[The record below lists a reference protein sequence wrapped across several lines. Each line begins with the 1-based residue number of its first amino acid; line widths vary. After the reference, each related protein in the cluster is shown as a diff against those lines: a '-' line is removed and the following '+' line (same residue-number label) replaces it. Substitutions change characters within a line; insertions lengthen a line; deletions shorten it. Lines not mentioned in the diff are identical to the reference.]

1 MPDKRRGHNEGS
13 VYYEDKRDR
22 WVAAISLENGKR
34 KKAYCK
40 TKQEAIKKKNE
51 MLREAGLGILPT
63 GPNQKLKDYL
73 PDWLEHVQKD
83 KIRVSSYVN

>member
-1 MPDKRRGHNEGS
+1 
-13 VYYEDKRDR
+13 VYDEESRDR

-83 KIRVSSYVN
+83 KLRVSSYVN